1 MRLCIC
7 GKSTAPFACYCSFII
22 FPHSLS
28 SGSMSVSSSNSNVPS
43 SQFQD
48 LFDAALSEYRQ
59 KTGNDIATD
68 PLITSLQNCNSSDAV
83 LGILQEQAHAFNQF
97 RNGDWQVQ
105 LMRRLKPTVDILLR
119 LSTSGVFGQGIGS
132 GLVRLIPIHIS
143 FVKVYHPPC
152 RNFPPH
158 KRYLPV
164 LVSYSQYV
172 SIYLFAC
179 ACSLDAQILLR
190 PRRELA
196 PVMMHLLT
204 FLNASNITLAVSK
217 YSARSPLQ
225 WEKYWSK

>member
-1 MRLCIC
+1 MESLLRPSPAIVP
-7 GKSTAPFACYCSFII
+7 SS

-97 RNGDWQVQ
+97 RNGDWNVQ

-143 FVKVYHPPC
+143 FVKVHNPPC
-152 RNFPPH
+152 RNFHPH
-158 KRYLPV
+158 KQYLPV

-179 ACSLDAQILLR
+179 ACSLDAQIL
-190 PRRELA
+190 
-196 PVMMHLLT
+196 
-204 FLNASNITLAVSK
+204 
-217 YSARSPLQ
+217 
-225 WEKYWSK
+225 